1 MSEQSKPQPRRT
13 PPNPNN
19 TSLAR
24 TQLREPEPVPV
35 LEAPPAP
42 IVTATPNSVVIEAPV
57 MPPDDAPAIEVPR
70 AAMSYKVPFSFSEA
84 NGWKVSY
91 DGGKE
96 AEDSGTLVISGRPLD
111 LSLSITPASWQEGAL
126 DWRVSLEFVNRDGV
140 ICEINLNGLRPSKED
155 PTQLVLTGPCR
166 SLIGSLMAVTDETDA
181 NVEQNIHCFA
191 NAARFTLCKG
201 NVARSQFIETSILR
215 TTNEGE
221 LLWVKFAGAKLTN
234 RVPNYPHGLIRSIE
248 AIKQS
253 MRERGYFS
261 ATPAVLGRENLGDH
275 EDDAIQ
281 VTPVITTI
289 VNDN

>member
-1 MSEQSKPQPRRT
+1 MSEQPKRQPRRI

-24 TQLREPEPVPV
+24 TQLREPEVEPTH
-35 LEAPPAP
+35 EAQPAP
-42 IVTATPNSVVIEAPV
+42 IVSATPNSVVIEAPV
-57 MPPDDAPAIEVPR
+57 MPPDDAPAVEVPR
-70 AAMSYKVPFSFSEA
+70 AAMSYKVPFSFSES

-96 AEDSGTLVISGRPLD
+96 SEDSGTLVVSGRPLD
-111 LSLSITPASWQEGAL
+111 LSLSITPANWQEGAL

-166 SLIGSLMAVTDETDA
+166 SLIGSLLAITDETDA

-191 NAARFTLCKG
+191 NASRFTLCKG

-215 TTNEGE
+215 TTTEGE
-221 LLWVKFAGAKLTN
+221 LMWVKFAGAKLTN

-248 AIKQS
+248 TIKQS
-253 MRERGYFS
+253 MRQRGFFS
-261 ATPAVLGRENLGDH
+261 PTPAVLGRENLA
-275 EDDAIQ
+275 ETQDDFIQ
-281 VTPVITTI
+281 VTPVLSTVI
-289 VNDN
+289 NDN